1 MADQNLFNLI
11 KSLDKNEKRYFK
23 RIANLHVKKG
33 INKYIKLF
41 DAIEKQNIYEEIKV
55 ISLLNDNDFTKNF
68 SQAKLSLEK
77 LILKALRNYHH
88 NNIDEIN
95 LNDQINNIYI
105 INSKKLYQKSF
116 ELLDKLKNNFT
127 VKNNYNLSLIVNN
140 LELTTA
146 IKANNIERLN
156 KLGEQYGKDC
166 IIINKKINDEII
178 IRNSHLQIYCLLRNI
193 GLLNNDKDRELAQS
207 YINAID
213 KYNPVNL
220 NTLNAIFFYQT
231 KLFYS
236 YIMHDVKTAIKYSD
250 LIIRLY
256 QSDDIYK
263 QKNTSTFLSHKVNHL
278 SLISSVKKNEVVE
291 KYYSE
296 LVKTIQY
303 NNEIDDNINPLY
315 RIHSIMIFHYINNGK
330 INDAERLVKVTS
342 LDKSI
347 FFIDEAAKLSLLIAH
362 IWTYTIQ
369 KNYPKAIQ
377 ELQYF
382 IHTVHTKNASDF
394 YIISRIIYTIILFEQ
409 ENYKLLK
416 STSLNTLSQL
426 KRIKRF
432 DDSLYLFF
440 TFFSKTFKSKD
451 NINQIENFKILKNQL
466 LELDEKYKLV
476 IFNSLQTCAWIE
488 CKISGK
494 NFDKII
500 INKKFLNLWKIKNFI

>member
-156 KLGEQYGKDC
+156 KLGEEYGKDC

-178 IRNSHLQIYCLLRNI
+178 LRNSHLQIYCLLRNI

-207 YINAID
+207 YINIID

-220 NTLNAIFFYQT
+220 NTLNAVFFYQT
-231 KLFYS
+231 KLFFS
-236 YIMHDVKTAIKYSD
+236 YIMHDQKTATKYSD

-256 QSDDIYK
+256 DRDDIYRR
-263 QKNTSTFLSHKVNHL
+263 KNISSFLTHKVNHL
-278 SLISSVKKNEVVE
+278 SIISSVKKNEVVE
-291 KYYSE
+291 KYYYE
-296 LVKTIQY
+296 LVKTIQC
-303 NNEIDDNINPLY
+303 NKEIDDNINPLY
-315 RIHSIMIFHYINNGK
+315 RTHSIMIFYYINSGM
-330 INDAERLVKVTS
+330 IEDAEKLVKVTS
-342 LDKSI
+342 PDKTL
-347 FFIDEAAKLSLLIAH
+347 FFIDETAKLSLLIAH

-369 KNYPKAIQ
+369 KNYPKALQ

-382 IHTVHTKNASDF
+382 INKVHTKNASDF
-394 YIISRIIYTIILFEQ
+394 YIISRIIYIIVLFEQ
-409 ENYKLLK
+409 NNFNLIK
-416 STSLNTLSQL
+416 STALNTLRQL
-426 KRIKRF
+426 KRINRL
-432 DDSLYLFF
+432 DESLFSFF
-440 TFFSKTFKSKD
+440 SFFSKTLKSKG
-451 NINQIENFKILKNQL
+451 NINHVENFNILKNQL
-466 LELDEKYKLV
+466 LELNDKYKLV

-488 CKISGK
+488 CKISDK
-494 NFDKII
+494 QFDKVII
-500 INKKFLNLWKIKNFI
+500 DKKFLELWSKKN